1 MYLETNIVTNKL
13 TDGTSEN
20 NTKKQSDSLK
30 ISVIIPAFME
40 EKLIENTLLIF
51 TNDLKKKFN
60 IEVIVSDGGSKD
72 STVAIAREYA
82 DIVVVHSLPDRQ
94 TISQGRNR
102 GAEKASG
109 DVLMFLNGDCTLVK
123 PIDFFNN
130 IQDWYL
136 QNNLIPSCDAIA
148 CKVGV
153 SPDDILFKDKV
164 FYFLHNNYVKLLNL
178 IGFGMGRGECQ
189 IVKKEIF
196 NKIGGYDET
205 IAAGEDF
212 DLYRRISKIG
222 KIKYTSKLVV
232 HESPRRFRKYGYIR
246 IIWSWTI
253 NSISVMIS
261 GKSVSDEWEAVR

>member
-13 TDGTSEN
+13 TDEIAEN
-20 NTKKQSDSLK
+20 NTKKQDDSLK

-40 EKLIENTLLIF
+40 EKLLAKTLSIF
-51 TNDLKKKFN
+51 TPELKSIYN
-60 IEVIVSDGGSKD
+60 IEVIVSDGGSTD
-72 STVAIAREYA
+72 TTVAIAQEYA
-82 DIVVVHSLPDRQ
+82 DIVVVHSLPERQ

-109 DVLMFLNGDCTLVK
+109 DILMFLNGDCTLVE
-123 PIDFFNN
+123 PVNFFNY
-130 IQDWYL
+130 IKDWYL
-136 QNNLIPSCDAIA
+136 RNNEIPGCDAIA

-153 SPDDILFKDKV
+153 SPDEILFKDKV
-164 FYFLHNNYVKLLNL
+164 FYFLHNNYVRFLNF

-189 IVKKEIF
+189 IVKKAIF
-196 NKIGGYDET
+196 NKISGYDET

-232 HESPRRFRKYGYIR
+232 HESPRRFRKFGYIR
-246 IIWSWTI
+246 ILWSWTL
-253 NSISVMIS
+253 NSMSVMFR
-261 GKSVSDEWEAVR
+261 GKSVSNEWEAVR